1 MSVSRCHVRT
11 IRIALALYCAV
22 WVPPGAADAQDVQD
36 AQAETADAGSTDGFT
51 IAPRGYVQFDW
62 RGFPDWTVAA
72 GTGRLDRDTLEVRRA
87 RVGVDGEW
95 GRLSYELTVDPA
107 EADGVDVRDAYG
119 QWRFSRA
126 LRVRLGQFKLPGSR
140 EYGRS
145 ARTLDY
151 LERSALALA
160 VAPGRDIGA
169 MVTGRLGRR
178 LGYEAGLFAGDGNG
192 RRSRAGVT
200 GVARAEWTLAPELE
214 VAGYLTAG
222 RTNAVDTEPANGL
235 EGRSSSGYRFFE
247 RVYVDGRRLRT
258 GVDAAWTPGRWRLTA
273 EYLRAEDARD
283 GQGLDLE
290 DLPSVVAH
298 GWSAEVA
305 RAFGRRSGGTR
316 ARLREFDL
324 GLRVDALGLDD
335 SGPATTSESVRPR
348 ATNLRPRGA
357 RTVATSVSWRPT
369 RWTRVIGQV
378 GLEHF
383 SESRSAPAPGNRG
396 TYITFGTRLQL
407 ELP

>member
-1 MSVSRCHVRT
+1 MSARGYRQRV
-11 IRIALALYCAV
+11 IRVGLALCCAIT
-22 WVPPGAADAQDVQD
+22 VPCGPADAQDVQ
-36 AQAETADAGSTDGFT
+36 AGTAGASTDGFT

-62 RGFPDWTVAA
+62 RGFPDWPVAP

-87 RVGVDGEW
+87 RVGVDGTW

-119 QWRFSRA
+119 QWRVSRA
-126 LRVRLGQFKLPGSR
+126 LRVRIGQFKLPGSR

-169 MVTGRLGRR
+169 MATGRLGRR

-192 RRSRAGVT
+192 RRSRAGFT
-200 GVARAEWTLAPELE
+200 GAARAEWALASEIE
-214 VAGYLTAG
+214 IAGYLTAG
-222 RTNAVDTEPANGL
+222 RTSAVETDPANGL

-247 RVYVDGRRLRT
+247 RVYVDGRRVRT

-290 DLPSVVAH
+290 DLPSVVAQ

-305 RAFGRRSGGTR
+305 RAFGRRSGG
-316 ARLREFDL
+316 ARSQLREFDL

-335 SGPATTSESVRPR
+335 SGPETTADSVRPR
-348 ATNLRPRGA
+348 ATDIRPRGA
-357 RTVATSVSWRPT
+357 RTVTTSVSWRPV
-369 RWTRVIGQV
+369 RWARVIGQA
-378 GLEHF
+378 GLERF
-383 SESRSAPAPGNRG
+383 TDSRSAPEPGNPG
-396 TYITFGTRLQL
+396 TYFTFGTRLQF

>member
-1 MSVSRCHVRT
+1 M
-11 IRIALALYCAV
+11 AV
-22 WVPPGAADAQDVQD
+22 AQGSAAGQDGPADTSGAA
-36 AQAETADAGSTDGFT
+36 STGGFT

-62 RGFPDWTVAA
+62 RGFPDWTVVP

-87 RVGVDGEW
+87 RVGVDGTW

-119 QWRFSRA
+119 QWRVSRA
-126 LRVRLGQFKLPGSR
+126 LRVRFGQFKLPGSR

-145 ARTLDY
+145 ARSLDY

-160 VAPGRDIGA
+160 IAPGRDIGA
-169 MVTGRLGRR
+169 MVSGRLGRR
-178 LGYEAGLFAGDGNG
+178 LSYEAGLFAGDGNG
-192 RRSRAGVT
+192 RRSRADLT
-200 GVARAEWTLAPELE
+200 GAARGEWTLAPDLE
-214 VAGYLTAG
+214 VAGYLSIG
-222 RTNAVDTEPANGL
+222 RTRAVDTDPANGL

-258 GVDAAWTPGRWRLTA
+258 GVDAQWTPGRWRVTA

-283 GQGLDLE
+283 GQGLDFE
-290 DLPSVVAH
+290 DLPSVVAN

-305 RAFGRRSGGTR
+305 RAFGRRSGGAR

-324 GLRVDALGLDD
+324 GLRLDALGLDD
-335 SGPATTSESVRPR
+335 SGPATTANSVRPR
-348 ATNLRPRGA
+348 ATDIRPRGA
-357 RTVATSVSWRPT
+357 RTLTASAAWRPA
-369 RWTRVIGQV
+369 RWARVIGQA
-378 GLEHF
+378 GLERYT
-383 SESRSAPAPGNRG
+383 ESRSAPEPGNRG
-396 TYITFGTRLQL
+396 TYVTFGTRLQL